1 MRLVGGPDN
10 ATGRVEVYY
19 NGTWGTVCDDYWDI
33 DDARVVCK
41 QLGFQD
47 ALGADTDAYYGEGTG
62 PILLDSVKCFGSE
75 SSIFSCRHSG
85 LGNHVC
91 RHSEDAGVRC
101 GNTLGENVNEGSVT
115 KYYLKHE
122 HECFIRYK
130 TRGAAERFIS
140 DKARIASV
148 LNSFKNDPFYTHLV
162 TLNLFTKE
170 F

>member
-62 PILLDSVKCFGSE
+62 PILLDGVKCFGSE
-75 SSIFSCRHSG
+75 SSIFSCRNNG
-85 LGNHVC
+85 LGNHAC

-115 KYYLKHE
+115 KYYL
-122 HECFIRYK
+122 
-130 TRGAAERFIS
+130 TTIS
-140 DKARIASV
+140 GD
-148 LNSFKNDPFYTHLV
+148 
-162 TLNLFTKE
+162 FTKKVKKCE
-170 F
+170 KLICMKFRTNVQTIRRTKQMSIRLVLSSKKYLILK

>member
-1 MRLVGGPDN
+1 MQ
-10 ATGRVEVYY
+10 T
-19 NGTWGTVCDDYWDI
+19 
-33 DDARVVCK
+33 
-41 QLGFQD
+41 QLNY
-47 ALGADTDAYYGEGTG
+47 T
-62 PILLDSVKCFGSE
+62 CN
-75 SSIFSCRHSG
+75 IFLIH
-85 LGNHVC
+85 LN
-91 RHSEDAGVRC
+91 
-101 GNTLGENVNEGSVT
+101 T

-162 TLNLFTKE
+162 TLFTKE